1 MRDLGHFMSV
11 RRQQA
16 IWLSGYF
23 HLTPISSSEITPD
36 SDYAQAVRAGGYK
49 IWTEVDRLSGA
60 FAIVKYVGR
69 MRGWSVMQLDKAMV

>member
-1 MRDLGHFMSV
+1 MAFRVF
-11 RRQQA
+11 
-16 IWLSGYF
+16 
-23 HLTPISSSEITPD
+23 SSDPDFFLSEITPD